1 MSECSSLV
9 TSSCSGSCH
18 WIVSLDVTVP
28 AVLPCAGTLMEAE
41 PCSSGG
47 HWSCRG
53 CAARLCSVGAVSPC
67 ALISGDCRASGA
79 EPAVLAPRPV
89 QLLLSKTFLCVCSSW
104 LGAGPAGQTRRG
116 SETGARRGGEAW
128 SWLCPASVVGG
139 AAPVARP
146 RTGGSDQVCV
156 LRTTHD

>member
-1 MSECSSLV
+1 MV
-9 TSSCSGSCH
+9 TGG
-18 WIVSLDVTVP
+18 
-28 AVLPCAGTLMEAE
+28 AG
-41 PCSSGG
+41 
-47 HWSCRG
+47 G

-116 SETGARRGGEAW
+116 PETGARRGGEAW

-146 RTGGSDQVCV
+146 RTGGSHQVCGSAPHTRLKPDAWLYV
-156 LRTTHD
+156 VFLMPLIVGFKCRMKYYSTKHKRFQ